1 MTADRRDLRRHT
13 PVARVLLRAADLLH
27 RSTTRVQEAAADLD
41 HILAGQP
48 ITLVPALDRAFR
60 DAGLHHD
67 LGLAFLDLR
76 APDLERIERLGAA
89 TSAALG
95 VASLVRDGH
104 AREAAVVR
112 LAHRVDRLGTAF
124 LINRLNDYVGPV
136 GGLAWAGLQPRLTA
150 RYAALVVRC
159 LPLIDRMSEWVRAGV
174 DQRRALQQLVRSP
187 AARPAL
193 WDSLRDRDLALMR
206 AAALV
211 LVGLH
216 RGQPEVRDVLAA
228 ALGRRE
234 QQPRIWAARLAFDP
248 AVTPTSVLQELAPK
262 LSADRNPAVRVAGV
276 RGFAARDDRDA
287 LVQATFDP
295 HGLVRHHARILLAG
309 KFGAIDYRGRALSIL
324 AEPDATRPAL
334 VGALANLS
342 EFGRRPDIPIV
353 AAFVADARLSVARE
367 AQRTLELL
375 ERLP

>member
-1 MTADRRDLRRHT
+1 MTADRRELRRHT

-27 RSTTRVQEAAADLD
+27 RSSTRVQEAAADLD
-41 HILAGQP
+41 HILAGQS
-48 ITLVPALDRAFR
+48 ITFVPALDRAFR

-76 APDLERIERLGAA
+76 APDLERIDRLGAA
-89 TSAALG
+89 TSGALG
-95 VASLVRDGH
+95 VASLVRDGR

-112 LAHRVDRLGTAF
+112 LAPRVDRLATAF

-150 RYAALVVRC
+150 RHAALVVGC
-159 LPLIDRMSEWVRAGV
+159 LPLVDRMSEWVRAGV

-206 AAALV
+206 AAARILV
-211 LVGLH
+211 SLH
-216 RGQPEVRDVLAA
+216 RGQPEIRDVLAA
-228 ALGRRE
+228 ALGRRD
-234 QQPRIWAARLAFDP
+234 QQLRIWAAQLAFDP
-248 AVTPTSVLQELAPK
+248 AVTPSSVLQELAPK

-287 LVQATFDP
+287 LVRATFDP

-309 KFGAIDYRGRALSIL
+309 KFGAIDYRGRALAVL
-324 AEPDATRPAL
+324 AEPDAGRPDL

-342 EFGRRPDIPIV
+342 EFGRRPDIPTV
-353 AAFVADARLSVARE
+353 AAFVADARPSVARE